1 MTNKTGSPV
10 LAVVKDAKKPKGS
23 KKTGSGIGAGSG
35 SGKTTNKRFGDYA
48 IIGGAFHQ
56 IKSVRSGGDG
66 QGAYGITT
74 M

>member
-1 MTNKTGSPV
+1 MINKTGKPV

-23 KKTGSGIGAGSG
+23 KKTGSGNGSG
-35 SGKTTNKRFGDYA
+35 RSENKRFGDYA